1 MGNEN
6 LHHLLLKIKSWLHDT
21 CVEYDGAYK
30 FMNMTNFL
38 TSKFIII
45 EKNNKFIEG
54 RGLFEKDLNLN
65 F

>member
-6 LHHLLLKIKSWLHDT
+6 LHHLILMIKSWLDDT
-21 CVEYDGAYK
+21 HVDYDGAQK

-45 EKNNKFIEG
+45 EENNKFIEEQ
-54 RGLFEKDLNLN
+54 GLFEKDLH
-65 F
+65 

>member
-6 LHHLLLKIKSWLHDT
+6 LYPLILMIESWLDDT
-21 CVEYDGAYK
+21 YVDYDGAQK

-54 RGLFEKDLNLN
+54 QGLFEKDLDLNL
-65 F
+65 